1 MQQSDETL
9 EDFFSRLRELGA
21 HCRFEQRE
29 EDLIK
34 DIFISIMISANIHME
49 LLSEVQTPQQAFS
62 YAVNRERGQANQ
74 QEILKTKPHT
84 FDKINQ
90 DHKLQ
95 TLNKNSQLAGKAET
109 HF

>member
-1 MQQSDETL
+1 MQQSDEALKT
-9 EDFFSRLRELGA
+9 FFSRLRDLGA
-21 HCRFEQRE
+21 HCRFKQLE

-34 DIFISIMISANIHME
+34 DIVISNMGSANIQME
-49 LLSEVQTPQQAFS
+49 LLSEVRTSQQAFS
-62 YAVNRERGQANQ
+62 YAVNSERGQANQ
-74 QEILKTKPHT
+74 QEILKAKPHT